1 MEEQPQDVRDAADR
15 LTEAVRGFGR
25 TVGACDPEAFRT
37 CEVTDSV
44 RAAAVLVDAA
54 ELALNDPGPDG
65 GRADP
70 AAVLR
75 AAARA
80 VRQSRDRAI
89 DAVVTAAA
97 VPDHP
102 GAIG

>member
-1 MEEQPQDVRDAADR
+1 MEEQPENVRDAADR
-15 LTEAVRGFGR
+15 LTEAVRGFER

-37 CEVTDSV
+37 CEVKDSV
-44 RAAAVLVDAA
+44 RAAVVLVDAA
-54 ELALNDPGPDG
+54 EFALNDPDG
-65 GRADP
+65 GRADLV
-70 AAVLR
+70 AVLR
-75 AAARA
+75 VAARA
-80 VRQSRDRAI
+80 VRQSRDRVI